1 MCRLDILVTTRFHAY
16 VLSSSAHVPTIAV
29 SSDTRL
35 QAVFEGEPLSRYC
48 LKLFHSEAN
57 EPMVCD
63 MGAWLYE
70 RYLDIRQDH
79 GQVKNEFKQRAALYQ
94 KRAGANK
101 ALLRSWLGDNGYP
114 VSTRKSSASP
124 QATA

>member
-1 MCRLDILVTTRFHAY
+1 MTTRFHAY

-35 QAVFEGEPLSRYC
+35 EAVFEGEPLSRYC
-48 LKLFHSEAN
+48 LKLFDSEAN
-57 EPMVCD
+57 EPIACD

-79 GQVKNEFKQRAALYQ
+79 GQV
-94 KRAGANK
+94 
-101 ALLRSWLGDNGYP
+101 
-114 VSTRKSSASP
+114 
-124 QATA
+124 